1 MSQQPDISI
10 ITINYNGLEETC
22 QLIESLQQYPQ
33 DCSYELIVVDNGS
46 IQNEAL
52 LLQKKYPEV
61 HVIRSEQNIGFSGGN
76 NLGIQTA
83 KGKGIF
89 LLNNDT
95 LVTANDLKY
104 LYERLYSS
112 PVIGAVSPKIKF
124 AFPPQHIQF
133 AGFTPL
139 SKYTLRNRTIGYN
152 ETDEGQFDIPQET
165 SYLHGAAMMVKR
177 EVVEQVGRMPEIYF
191 LYYEE
196 LDWCTAMTRA
206 GYTLWYEPR
215 CTVFHKESRST
226 GQLSVL
232 RTYYLTRNRLLYA
245 WRNLS
250 GADRLLSLVYQMTFA
265 ATKNSL
271 QNLLQRRVRQA
282 GAVWRG
288 VFGFII
294 LPGKQS

>member
-1 MSQQPDISI
+1 M
-10 ITINYNGLEETC
+10 T
-22 QLIESLQQYPQ
+22 
-33 DCSYELIVVDNGS
+33 GS
-46 IQNEAL
+46 R
-52 LLQKKYPEV
+52 P
-61 HVIRSEQNIGFSGGN
+61 SS
-76 NLGIQTA
+76 
-83 KGKGIF
+83 
-89 LLNNDT
+89 
-95 LVTANDLKY
+95 NDLKAIRRSVPY
-104 LYERLYSS
+104 HRRFVLH
-112 PVIGAVSPKIKF
+112 F
-124 AFPPQHIQF
+124 
-133 AGFTPL
+133 
-139 SKYTLRNRTIGYN
+139 LRNIFSLPDSPHCLLSRCNTGIGCGCPDNGAYD
-152 ETDEGQFDIPQET
+152 TASP
-165 SYLHGAAMMVKR
+165 SPYLHGAAMLVKR
-177 EVVEQVGRMPEIYF
+177 EVIERVGLMPEVYF

-215 CTVFHKESRST
+215 CTVFHKESQST